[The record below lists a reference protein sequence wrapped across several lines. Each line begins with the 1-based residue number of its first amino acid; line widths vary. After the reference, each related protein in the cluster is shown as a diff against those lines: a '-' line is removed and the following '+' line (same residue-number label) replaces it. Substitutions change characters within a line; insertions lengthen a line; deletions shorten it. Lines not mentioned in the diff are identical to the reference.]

1 MTTRKVSH
9 WKYHSMAIRKGVK
22 SDMSHCKKTFSIS
35 FLALFSGD
43 FTLKLT
49 MSFLTTAQYYI
60 FYISGGVGKGDAG
73 EGKRCKKIFIHCR

>member
-1 MTTRKVSH
+1 MKKVRQNLFTQTMTMRKVSH

-49 MSFLTTAQYYI
+49 MSFL
-60 FYISGGVGKGDAG
+60 GGSPAG
-73 EGKRCKKIFIHCR
+73 CEIYLLNLQKSME